1 MFNEVCCG
9 VPRVCDETVADWV
22 AKLPSVI
29 NGYDSKDTL
38 NGDETGLIFLAIP
51 NDKC

>member
-1 MFNEVCCG
+1 MRSVLKLPVFE
-9 VPRVCDETVADWV
+9 ETVADWV

-29 NGYDSKDTL
+29 KGYDSKDTL
-38 NGDETGLIFLAIP
+38 NGDETGLIFLAIQ